1 VAVTGLELAGVDLLP
16 LPDRGYTVLEI
27 NAAPDFT
34 RDYSLGADVFERVAE
49 QLVAATGRRAPLALG
64 AA

>member
-1 VAVTGLELAGVDLLP
+1 VVTGLDLACVDLLP
-16 LPDRGYTVLEI
+16 LPDRGYTVLEV

-34 RDYSLGADVFERVAE
+34 RDYSLGSDVFERVADE
-49 QLVAATGRRAPLALG
+49 LCALAVSSPVALG